1 MYCFNNFQL
10 TTTSL
15 YHFTCIKYKTI
26 YEYRGEDIHC
36 EEAITVGFKKV
47 EFF

>member
-15 YHFTCIKYKTI
+15 YHFTCIKYKIKPYMNIEEKI
-26 YEYRGEDIHC
+26 YI
-36 EEAITVGFKKV
+36 VKKL
-47 EFF
+47 